1 MNRSRR
7 PSTNAAELRRSAD
20 AWRKES
26 QTTLALLRLL
36 NDRSP
41 TQEWIRSLTVF
52 LQESIGCEAVGIRLR
67 EGDDFP
73 YYETRGFPAEFV
85 SAEKSLCA
93 RHGDGEVVLDG
104 DGKPVLECMCGEI
117 LCGRF
122 DPGLSCF
129 TSHGSYWTNCAS
141 QWLHDLDA
149 AHRPAIARHR
159 CIRAGYESLAL
170 IPLRHGEQILG
181 LIQLN
186 DRAPGRFT
194 PELIAFLESIVDQI
208 AIALA
213 ARQAEAA
220 LRASE
225 AKLRAYIEY
234 APLGVFVADA
244 AGHYVEVNAAACA
257 MTGYTEP
264 ELLQMSIP
272 DLAAPVEASAT
283 VRHFETAIFEGR
295 ASGDGCLRRK
305 DGSTFWA
312 NVVAIRLCADR
323 FMAFVTDVTDRKDA
337 ALNLQK
343 LQTQLAHM
351 GRLSVAGEMVAGIAH
366 EVNQPLYSIAN
377 FAKACGNVLAD
388 DNVRLDK
395 LREWNRA
402 IAAAAVRGGE
412 IIQRLRAF
420 ISRSE
425 PHFVPTRLR
434 EVIEESL
441 SLVAFETHRH
451 HVAVNTQTATAADPI
466 VNVDRIQIQQVLVNL
481 LQNACE
487 ALDESQEEAKEVTV
501 RTAVAEGVVVV
512 SVTDN
517 GPGLSEVES
526 ARVFDPF
533 STTKPQGLGMGL
545 AISRSIIEAHGG
557 RIWAAA
563 NPGGGATFQFTLRL
577 AKGGPDDVP

>member
-1 MNRSRR
+1 
-7 PSTNAAELRRSAD
+7 
-20 AWRKES
+20 
-26 QTTLALLRLL
+26 
-36 NDRSP
+36 
-41 TQEWIRSLTVF
+41 
-52 LQESIGCEAVGIRLR
+52 
-67 EGDDFP
+67 
-73 YYETRGFPAEFV
+73 
-85 SAEKSLCA
+85 
-93 RHGDGEVVLDG
+93 
-104 DGKPVLECMCGEI
+104 
-117 LCGRF
+117 
-122 DPGLSCF
+122 
-129 TSHGSYWTNCAS
+129 
-141 QWLHDLDA
+141 
-149 AHRPAIARHR
+149 
-159 CIRAGYESLAL
+159 
-170 IPLRHGEQILG
+170 
-181 LIQLN
+181 
-186 DRAPGRFT
+186 
-194 PELIAFLESIVDQI
+194 
-208 AIALA
+208 
-213 ARQAEAA
+213 
-220 LRASE
+220 
-225 AKLRAYIEY
+225 
-234 APLGVFVADA
+234 
-244 AGHYVEVNAAACA
+244 
-257 MTGYTEP
+257 
-264 ELLQMSIP
+264 
-272 DLAAPVEASAT
+272 
-283 VRHFETAIFEGR
+283 
-295 ASGDGCLRRK
+295 
-305 DGSTFWA
+305 
-312 NVVAIRLCADR
+312 
-323 FMAFVTDVTDRKDA
+323 
-337 ALNLQK
+337 
-343 LQTQLAHM
+343 
-351 GRLSVAGEMVAGIAH
+351 
-366 EVNQPLYSIAN
+366 
-377 FAKACGNVLAD
+377 
-388 DNVRLDK
+388 LDK